1 MLVVMEPQNKKTE
14 CCVGGSKKMPEGFV
28 TMRTQLGR
36 NVDQSIEHKT
46 SPQMVSM
53 AEIGS

>member
-36 NVDQSIEHKT
+36 NVDQSVEHKT